1 MGVKVKKINKV
12 LIANRGEI
20 ALRIMRTVHEMGLDA
35 VVIYEKPDREAYYV
49 RLANDA
55 IMIGDGPR
63 RDYLDIDKILWATRK
78 TGADAIH
85 PGYGFLAENA
95 DFSEACEKAD
105 ITFIGPPPRAIRDMG
120 NKVVARKIVEKAGI
134 PSIPGTGDLLRGS
147 AGLNEAFAFAKKY
160 GYPVMLKASSGGGGR
175 GIRKVVDEADLIV
188 QLPLARSEALSAFN
202 DENIYMEKFIESP
215 RHVEIQIMA
224 DHHGNVIHLG
234 SRDCSIQRRHQK
246 LLEIAPADLPED
258 VLEAMY
264 DCAIKVSR
272 ETGYIN
278 AGTVEFLVDSRT
290 NQFWFMEMN
299 TRLQVEHTVT
309 EELTGIDIVRQ
320 QIWIAEGHV
329 LNIPRN
335 RVTLLGKAVQARIN
349 AEDPKNNFMPE
360 GGKRVEVYQS
370 PGGPGVRLDGAVYQG
385 YRIPMDYDS
394 MLVKLTIRGFD
405 WEQTLQRLKRALNGF
420 VIVGPK
426 TTIPIYLAICDEPDF
441 RGGRFDTGYMETH
454 SEIFNYPEP
463 EREVAK
469 LAKLIAEIHTKKAN
483 PYAA

>member
-1 MGVKVKKINKV
+1 MGANVRKIKKV

-20 ALRIMRTVHEMGLDA
+20 ALRVMGTVQELGLDA

-49 RLANDA
+49 RMANDA

-63 RDYLDIDKILWATRK
+63 RDYLNIDKIIWAAGK
-78 TGADAIH
+78 AGADAIH

-95 DFSEACEKAD
+95 DFSEACQKAG
-105 ITFIGPPPRAIRDMG
+105 ITFIGPPPQAIRDMG
-120 NKVVARKIVEKAGI
+120 NKVVARKIVERAGI
-134 PSIPGTGDLLRGS
+134 PTIPGTGDLVRGS
-147 AGLNEAFAFAKKY
+147 AGINEAFAFANKY

-175 GIRKVVDEADLIV
+175 GIRKVIDEADLIV

-202 DENIYMEKFIESP
+202 DENIFMEKFIESP
-215 RHVEIQIMA
+215 RHVEIQILA
-224 DHHGNVIHLG
+224 DHHGNTIHLG

-246 LLEIAPADLPED
+246 LLEIAPADLPEN
-258 VLEAMY
+258 VLTAMY
-264 DCAIKVSR
+264 DCAIKAAR
-272 ETGYIN
+272 EAGYIN
-278 AGTVEFLVDSRT
+278 AGTVEFLVDSKT
-290 NQFWFMEMN
+290 HAFWFMEMN

-320 QIWIAEGHV
+320 QIWIAEGRA
-329 LNIPRN
+329 LNIPEN
-335 RVTLLGKAVQARIN
+335 RVTLLGKAVQVRIN

-385 YRIPMDYDS
+385 YKIPMDYDS
-394 MLVKLTIRGFD
+394 LLVKMTVRGFD

-420 VIVGPK
+420 VIVDPK
-426 TTIPIYLAICDEPDF
+426 TTIPFYLSICEERDF
-441 RGGRFDTGYMETH
+441 QAGRFDTGYLETH
-454 SEIFNYPEP
+454 PGIFDYPEP

-469 LAKLIAEIHTKKAN
+469 LAKLIAEIHAKKTN
-483 PYAA
+483 PYAS